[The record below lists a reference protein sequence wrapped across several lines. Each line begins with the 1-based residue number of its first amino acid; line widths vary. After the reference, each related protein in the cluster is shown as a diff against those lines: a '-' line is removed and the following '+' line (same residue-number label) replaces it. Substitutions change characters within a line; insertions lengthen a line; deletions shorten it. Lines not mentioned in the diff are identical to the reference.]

1 MVTLKRLKRTLIL
14 TGFMIPKEMIRG
26 VRYSTIAGKESIFTC
41 RFVINLDTKEGF
53 EMKTKIIMVLLGA
66 FLLTSC
72 ASFQVKKTVDEV
84 NSAIAKVKA
93 THLQVL
99 RLWRDNNEF
108 ILAYIGDDL
117 EKRLS
122 VEEKRNLNEFTRI
135 SELTN
140 PTETEL
146 GKSMRLVHN
155 IVWDAIKEP
164 IRLFIPELFALLT
177 GL

>member
-1 MVTLKRLKRTLIL
+1 MVI
-14 TGFMIPKEMIRG
+14 
-26 VRYSTIAGKESIFTC
+26 
-41 RFVINLDTKEGF
+41 
-53 EMKTKIIMVLLGA
+53 LGA

-72 ASFQVKKTVDEV
+72 ASLQTKKTIDEV
-84 NSAIAKVKA
+84 SSAIASVKA
-93 THLQVL
+93 THLEVL
-99 RLWRDNNEF
+99 KLWRDNHEF
-108 ILAYIGDDL
+108 VLAYIGDDL
-117 EKRLS
+117 ERKLKGD
-122 VEEKRNLNEFTRI
+122 ELKDLEEFTRI
-135 SELTN
+135 SELTT